1 MWKKFTKIIRME
13 LLIAAGLLM
22 AAQTVH
28 AHPHVFIDARLDVQF
43 SADGLSGIQVEW
55 LFDAMFGSS
64 LIADYDRNKNGRF
77 DTEEIA
83 LIEKQ
88 AFSNLVNFNYFTYL
102 INGDRRHDVRQVSD
116 FKASIIGKTVLYAF
130 FIPFT
135 LNWDEI
141 DGTLVIGFFDK
152 TNYCDFQFIADK
164 PFSVSASP
172 DIDIVAKIVANRDG
186 WVRNRAFEELRLQYK
201 KR

>member
-1 MWKKFTKIIRME
+1 ME

-22 AAQTVH
+22 AALQTAQ
-28 AHPHVFIDARLDVQF
+28 AHPHVFIDAHLDVQF
-43 SADGLSGIQVEW
+43 SADGLSGIRVEW
-55 LFDAMFGSS
+55 IFDTMFGSS

-77 DTEEIA
+77 DPQEIA

-130 FIPFT
+130 FISFALT
-135 LNWDEI
+135 WDEI
-141 DGTLVIGFFDK
+141 DTTLVIGFFDK
-152 TNYCDFQFIADK
+152 TNYCDFKFVADK
-164 PFSVSASP
+164 PFSVSAQP
-172 DIDIVAKIVANRDG
+172 DIDISAKIVNTKDG
-186 WVRNRAFEELRLQYK
+186 WLRSRAFEELRIQYK
-201 KR
+201 RR